1 VICAAKH
8 FLCKAALTRRRR
20 GEGKKMATELPAD
33 QTGQN
38 SGTPREIEVPASTA
52 WPLVLAFGFTLL
64 YAGLLTSLSVSVLGA
79 VLSVAGC
86 VGWFREVFPQQHE
99 EPVPIVPEDFRIT
112 TRRRVVER
120 VPVAADQLR
129 AWLPVHT
136 YPISAGVKGGLAG
149 SVAMAVLA
157 SAYGLLKVGSIWY
170 PINLLA
176 AVVYA
181 QSLRLDPAQLNSF
194 HADAFAIALG
204 LHGLVSTLVG
214 LLYGAMLPMFARRPI
229 VLGGLIAPV
238 LWSGLLY
245 LMLGLLNP
253 LLESRIDWVWF
264 MASQVAFGVVAGI
277 VVVRQSRMPT
287 RENLTFAMRAGIE
300 APGIIPPRERGERRP

>member
-1 VICAAKH
+1 
-8 FLCKAALTRRRR
+8 
-20 GEGKKMATELPAD
+20 MATELPAE
-33 QTGQN
+33 QTDKN
-38 SGTPREIEVPASTA
+38 SEGPREIDVPASTA

-64 YAGLLTSLSVSVLGA
+64 YAGLLTSLSVTVLGA

-86 VGWFREVFPQQHE
+86 VGWFREVFPHQHE
-99 EPVPIVPEDFRIT
+99 EPVLVVPEDFRIT
-112 TRRRVVER
+112 TGRRIVER
-120 VPVAADQLR
+120 LPVAADR

-136 YPISAGVKGGLAG
+136 YPVSAGVKGGLAG
-149 SVAMAVLA
+149 GVAMAVVA
-157 SAYGLLKVGSIWY
+157 CGYGLLKAGSIWY

-181 QSLRLDPAQLNSF
+181 ESQRLDPAQLNLF
-194 HADAFAIALG
+194 HADSFAIALG

-214 LLYGAMLPMFARRPI
+214 LLYGAMLPMFAGRPI

-264 MASQVAFGVVAGI
+264 IASQAAFGIVAGL
-277 VVVRQSRMPT
+277 VVERQSRMPT
-287 RENLTFAMRAGIE
+287 RENLSFAVRAGIE